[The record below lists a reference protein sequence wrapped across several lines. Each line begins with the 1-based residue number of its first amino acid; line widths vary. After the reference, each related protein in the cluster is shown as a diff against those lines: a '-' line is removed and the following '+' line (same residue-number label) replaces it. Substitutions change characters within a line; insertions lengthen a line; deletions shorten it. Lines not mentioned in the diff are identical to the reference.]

1 MKLLLAFLRL
11 IRAVNLLII
20 GLSVSLFYYLI
31 LVPVHKDKLLTTL
44 VPFTNFEFVLFVV
57 SILCIAAAGN
67 IINDYF
73 DFELDKQFKPERPLS
88 QGAFSLDAAMYMHAG
103 FAFTGIALGFYLG
116 YLSNNFK
123 IGYIYIICTLMLY
136 VYSAFLKKIALAGNV
151 VVSLLTG
158 FVFVLLMMFEVKFLN
173 TIYFEASAYVLALL
187 LWQVKF
193 YGGFAFLT
201 NLAREI
207 VKDIEDREGDAE
219 HNINTLAVQFGVVPA
234 KIVVALVLFVL
245 LALLAFFM
253 QGFIAAGGTKE
264 FIYLGIAVV
273 LPVLA
278 TVVWLLLAKTQ
289 KQYAQISLL
298 LKVIMLLGIL
308 SIPAFYL
315 FNLPPA
321 A

>member
-1 MKLLLAFLRL
+1 
-11 IRAVNLLII
+11 
-20 GLSVSLFYYLI
+20 
-31 LVPVHKDKLLTTL
+31 
-44 VPFTNFEFVLFVV
+44 
-57 SILCIAAAGN
+57 
-67 IINDYF
+67 
-73 DFELDKQFKPERPLS
+73 
-88 QGAFSLDAAMYMHAG
+88 
-103 FAFTGIALGFYLG
+103 
-116 YLSNNFK
+116 
-123 IGYIYIICTLMLY
+123 MLY

-219 HNINTLAVQFGVVPA
+219 HNINTIAVQFGVVPA